1 MHPTGKGVCM
11 AGGMCGWGHAW
22 QGCAWQGDMHGK
34 GGMHGGE
41 SVVQG
46 VHGRECVAGMHG
58 SWHAWQGGHM
68 WQERWPL
75 QRTVRILLEC
85 ILLLH
90 RSALTEQL
98 HPFRRC
104 NPHISSKRDFVSDLP
119 AGGLDLVFSFG
130 QGGASC
136 TQCKSKFN
144 TKSQSVIIL
153 AWGLMVFP
161 LNELIN
167 QPFHK
172 MNHFTNIK
180 PDTPINVYT
189 RFCLNT
195 AKSKFSLVSPVADW

>member
-1 MHPTGKGVCM
+1 MHGKRGHAWWGSVWHGVCM
-11 AGGMCGWGHAW
+11 AG
-22 QGCAWQGDMHGK
+22 
-34 GGMHGGE
+34 
-41 SVVQG
+41 SVT
-46 VHGRECVAGMHG
+46 GMHG
-58 SWHAWQGGHM
+58 SGHAWQGGHM

-90 RSALTEQL
+90 RSALTDQF

-104 NPHISSKRDFVSDLP
+104 NPHISSKRDFVSNLP
-119 AGGLDLVFSFG
+119 GGDLDLVFSFG

-172 MNHFTNIK
+172 MNHFTN
-180 PDTPINVYT
+180 TP
-189 RFCLNT
+189 
-195 AKSKFSLVSPVADW
+195 